1 MVQGWSGN
9 GQSVY
14 VQIVSGSSYLMYIYI
29 YLWNTNLTT
38 FYGQSILLL
47 FTLLHLHDCL
57 PAGAKAAASRVILL
71 SSSADSSC
79 PLWEQ
84 ASSWQRNLLIIGI
97 LDHICKITSH
107 LSLMRLTKIAQMPQF
122 ALTHRNTLKQME
134 TEHKIK
140 WLLVLLLWNI
150 TTR

>member
-1 MVQGWSGN
+1 MVQGRSGN
-9 GQSVY
+9 GQSFY
-14 VQIVSGSSYLMYIYI
+14 VQIVSGSSYLIYIYI
-29 YLWNTNLTT
+29 YLWKTNENC
-38 FYGQSILLL
+38 YGQSILLL

-84 ASSWQRNLLIIGI
+84 ASSWQGNLLIIRI